1 MKTLTLTAAFLIT
14 QFLLVVTVYLGVLF
28 LSWGEDGLHS
38 FHFSKKPATSKV
50 TRYLLGFSLLS
61 LACLIFTEEMVSVS
75 QPIFNNVYLPSLTK
89 DDSFLTVFLLDIFG
103 ASALMVVSGGGKNS
117 PFSSLLFGLPAISIF
132 LKEPPSRFLIYTILT
147 AIMFWVFFKPLNRYG
162 KEIQSNSN
170 YDLSY
175 KVVTLLTLGVSTL
188 IGYTTLKI

>member
-14 QFLLVVTVYLGVLF
+14 QFLLLVTAYLGVLF

-38 FHFSKKPATSKV
+38 FYFSKKPATAKV

-61 LACLIFTEEMVSVS
+61 LACLIFTEEIVSVS
-75 QPIFNNVYLPSLTK
+75 QPIFNNIYLPSLTK

-103 ASALMVVSGGGKNS
+103 AAALMVVSGGGKNS
-117 PFSSLLFGLPAISIF
+117 PFSSLLFGLPALSIF
-132 LKEPPSRFLIYTILT
+132 LKEPPSRFLIYTIIT

-162 KEIQSNSN
+162 KEIQNN
-170 YDLSY
+170 THYDLSY